1 MREQLEDYFNN
12 CGSSF
17 NDIRRA
23 TKIIYDPTDENAV
36 INPFNIDF
44 LCIANN
50 EQGNAALTRDFSNLV
65 TKELRLRKLSLQG
78 SLEERWQRLKQF
90 LIVEVKLERIQESI
104 SRGDEGKETA
114 QMLISQIIPC
124 IMHLENRV
132 GEKLI
137 TVLLARASEAYQKRN
152 TRGLQC
158 FAARI
163 QEIVNTRILGTVYRP
178 KQWKMHLGEKND
190 TVLKVSLSNKK
201 TRQFVEN
208 IGVLIDYVFDHPED
222 AEQRRIWHYLI
233 DRYCQAMDILLLR
246 REYTDD
252 EIEEFQSLID
262 DFFVAYVEESG
273 AGKEGITNYIHML
286 GSAHIKH
293 YMKLHRNLYKFSQQ
307 GWESLND
314 KFKLIFF
321 NHTQRG
327 GNFGA
332 HTGEAERSYL
342 KSVFRAFQHELL
354 WISGRAED
362 HFLSKNI
369 DYI

>member
-1 MREQLEDYFNN
+1 V
-12 CGSSF
+12 SS
-17 NDIRRA
+17 
-23 TKIIYDPTDENAV
+23 
-36 INPFNIDF
+36 
-44 LCIANN
+44 
-50 EQGNAALTRDFSNLV
+50 
-65 TKELRLRKLSLQG
+65 
-78 SLEERWQRLKQF
+78 
-90 LIVEVKLERIQESI
+90 
-104 SRGDEGKETA
+104 
-114 QMLISQIIPC
+114 
-124 IMHLENRV
+124 
-132 GEKLI
+132 
-137 TVLLARASEAYQKRN
+137 
-152 TRGLQC
+152 
-158 FAARI
+158 
-163 QEIVNTRILGTVYRP
+163 
-178 KQWKMHLGEKND
+178 
-190 TVLKVSLSNKK
+190 SNKK

-321 NHTQRG
+321 NHTQQG
-327 GNFGA
+327 GGTLGLTLEKQNVP
-332 HTGEAERSYL
+332 T
-342 KSVFRAFQHELL
+342 
-354 WISGRAED
+354 
-362 HFLSKNI
+362 
-369 DYI
+369 